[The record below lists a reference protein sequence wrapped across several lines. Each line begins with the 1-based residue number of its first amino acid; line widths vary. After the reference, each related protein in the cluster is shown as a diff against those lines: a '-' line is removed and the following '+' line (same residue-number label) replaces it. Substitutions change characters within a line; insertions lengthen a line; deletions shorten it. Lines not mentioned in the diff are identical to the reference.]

1 MSETYNCTLCLRG
14 FTAKKALSQ
23 HMSWCKWVKESLHE
37 TGKIC
42 DTFEKRLTDT
52 ERDKMLRTLVHEVT
66 TLKKEM
72 ISVKQENQKL
82 KRQQRIS
89 VLKWL
94 NSTVIPDQTWELWLN
109 SIEITPE
116 LLEKALETTLLESI
130 SNCLETKIDEK
141 NGVLPLYSFK
151 QRKNILYV
159 YSTNK
164 DETNSWHVCD
174 KKDYIKGV
182 TVISY
187 KLQRAYLQ
195 WRNQYIEI
203 IMSNE
208 TNQEKD
214 MINTSKIMTIPN
226 KTYQINKVFNIICD
240 SISKDFEETVLS
252 FDTSDESNNVEN

>member
-1 MSETYNCTLCLRG
+1 MSEKYNCTLCLRD
-14 FTAKKALSQ
+14 FTTKAALNR
-23 HMSWCKWVKESLHE
+23 HTSWCKWLKESLQE
-37 TGKIC
+37 NGRVG

-66 TLKKEM
+66 TLKREM
-72 ISVKQENQKL
+72 TVVKQENQRL

-94 NSTVIPDQTWELWLN
+94 NSTVKPETTYEQWLN
-109 SIEITPE
+109 SIEITPTI
-116 LLEKALETTLLESI
+116 LENALRTTLLETI
-130 SNCLETKIDEK
+130 SNCLQTKINQEEDSI
-141 NGVLPLYSFK
+141 LPLYSFK

-164 DETNSWHVCD
+164 DETNCWHMCD

-182 TVISY
+182 TIISY

-195 WRNQYIEI
+195 WRSQHLDI
-203 IMSNE
+203 IMSTE

-214 MINTSKIMTIPN
+214 MDNTSKMMTIPN
-226 KTYQINKVFNIICD
+226 KMYQINKIYNNICE
-240 SISKDFEETVLS
+240 SINKDFEETVLS
-252 FDTSDESNNVEN
+252 FDNIEEET